1 MLYYLGLFLL
11 ACKRYSPVLA
21 ATASLALNLTI
32 VPISGVTGILI
43 TRFGNY
49 RRFITAGWIL
59 QTLSLGLLVLLKV
72 DTPPTTWVW
81 IFLVA
86 GSSQGILLITHGIAV
101 QAASDDRDA
110 AHASNM

>member
-11 ACKRYSPVLA
+11 ACKGYSPVVA

-43 TRFGNY
+43 TRLGHY
-49 RRFITAGWIL
+49 RHFITAGWLL
-59 QTLSLGLLVLLKV
+59 QTLSLGLLILLHV
-72 DTPPTTWVW
+72 DTPPTAWVW
-81 IFLVA
+81 IFLIA
-86 GSSQGILLITHGIAV
+86 GASQGVLLITHGIAV

-110 AHASNM
+110 GHASNM